1 MWPSGEHP
9 TTYKLKPSERRGTQA
24 ECHAGALFR
33 LVPECHPRHNSAF
46 PMSAAQERPFSHH
59 MLSRP
64 SPASK
69 LLLHYSGL
77 IHLPLRFLCLTLC
90 IKPFLPLTT
99 LLLFFFPSTAR
110 VFAVYL
116 PTPAY
121 FLSSPSKA
129 YSSLRHPLP
138 PSTLPILLSFR
149 ILLLHL
155 FFLLQHFTRDYA
167 VVLRTPPAS

>member
-110 VFAVYL
+110 VFAMSISRHL
-116 PTPAY
+116 HTS
-121 FLSSPSKA
+121 FL
-129 YSSLRHPLP
+129 LP
-138 PSTLPILLSFR
+138 PRPILLSGILYR
-149 ILLLHL
+149 LLLSPSSFPSAFSFSTSFSYYNILHEITL
-155 FFLLQHFTRDYA
+155 
-167 VVLRTPPAS
+167 